1 MQHWINLLP
10 CLLGLVIVTN
20 SQAPGDGNDTC
31 VDPTRYESRQRR
43 LMDSWDYE
51 RLLPQPSDGTG
62 GVWQTLDVD
71 GDYIA
76 IVSQCSCG

>member
-1 MQHWINLLP
+1 MLP

-31 VDPTRYESRQRR
+31 VDPSRYESRQRR
-43 LMDSWDYE
+43 LMDSWDYKQ
-51 RLLPQPSDGTG
+51 LLPQPSDGTG

-71 GDYIA
+71 GANIA
-76 IVSQCSCG
+76 IVRQC

>member
-1 MQHWINLLP
+1 MQHLINLLP
-10 CLLGLVIVTN
+10 YLLGLVIVTN

-43 LMDSWDYE
+43 IMDSWDYE
-51 RLLPQPSDGTG
+51 RLLPLASDGTG

-71 GDYIA
+71 RDNIA
-76 IVSQCSCG
+76 MVSQC